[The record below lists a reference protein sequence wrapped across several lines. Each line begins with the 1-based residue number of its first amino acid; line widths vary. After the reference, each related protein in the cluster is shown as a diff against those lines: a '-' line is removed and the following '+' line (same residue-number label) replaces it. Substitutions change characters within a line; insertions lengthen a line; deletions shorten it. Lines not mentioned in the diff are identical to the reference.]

1 LEDGPSDLTSSDVAQ
16 SEPGLQYLRREV
28 AETTK
33 EIIKLVAKR
42 IELAKKIGQVKSRES
57 LPIDNERVEDALL
70 EEVLA
75 ECRALGLNQQLGTK
89 ILSTLLAESKKVQ
102 RMQGSAKPKP
112 IITPMVMMAKATEIE
127 KKGKK
132 LVRLDVGEPDF
143 HPPEAVL
150 DAVSEAL
157 YSYKTYYT
165 VGRGIPELLTAL
177 RNYLAKRYD
186 YRDAAENQLIVTPG
200 GRFAVYSAL
209 ATVAS
214 EGDSV
219 VVIEPNWPAYKE
231 GLDYIGARAITVHT
245 TLEEG
250 WEPSPERV
258 KAAIRPNT
266 KAIVLS
272 YPSNP
277 TGKIMGKAA
286 FKEIVG
292 IADDRGLTVISDEIY
307 NDYAYKPCPT
317 ILEDLPK
324 NYILTSSFS
333 KGWSMTGF
341 RVGYSLA
348 PAETSSRMLKV
359 LGLMITCVPEFIQRG
374 AAKALECEAEV
385 SRNSKAMKER
395 IDATSAELAKIDALE
410 LLKPEGAIY
419 AFPQARDPAFDSA
432 AFAMELLEKKGVT
445 ISPGTGFGDYPR
457 CFRISLGQPQEVLTA
472 GVRKIG
478 ELLS

>member
-1 LEDGPSDLTSSDVAQ
+1 MTSSDVEQAE
-16 SEPGLQYLRREV
+16 SELQDLREEV

-33 EIIKLVAKR
+33 EIIRLVARRVELAKR
-42 IELAKKIGQVKSRES
+42 IGGVKSRES

-70 EEVLA
+70 EDVLR
-75 ECRALGLNQQLGTK
+75 ECKRLGLDQQLGTK
-89 ILSTLLAESKKVQ
+89 ILGTLLKESKKAQ
-102 RMQGSAKPKP
+102 RTHVRGKPQP
-112 IITPMVMMAKATEIE
+112 LITPMVMMAKATEIE
-127 KKGKK
+127 KGGKK
-132 LVRLDVGEPDF
+132 LIRLDVGEPDF
-143 HPPEAVL
+143 RPPKAVL
-150 DAVSEAL
+150 DAVSNAL

-165 VGRGIPELLTAL
+165 VGRGIPELISAL
-177 RNYLAKRYD
+177 RSYLAVRYN
-186 YRDAAENQLIVTPG
+186 YREAAENQLMVTPG
-200 GRFAVYSAL
+200 GRFAVYSAV

-231 GLDYIGARAITVHT
+231 GLEFIGARAITIRT

-272 YPSNP
+272 YPANP
-277 TGKIMGKAA
+277 TGKIMDKAR
-286 FKEIVG
+286 FREIIE
-292 IADDRGLTVISDEIY
+292 IADDHGLTVISDEIY

-317 ILEDLPK
+317 ILERLPK
-324 NYILTSSFS
+324 RYILTSSFS
-333 KGWSMTGF
+333 KAWSMTGF

-348 PAETSSRMLKV
+348 PAETSSRMLKI

-374 AAKALECEAEV
+374 AAKALECVDEV
-385 SRNSKAMKER
+385 SRNSRVMKER
-395 IDATSAELAKIDALE
+395 IDATTAELEKIDALE

-419 AFPQARDPAFDSA
+419 AFPQAKDEAFDSA
-432 AFAMELLEKKGVT
+432 AFAMELLEKKSVT

-457 CFRISLGQPQEVLTA
+457 CFRISLGQPQETLSA

>member
-1 LEDGPSDLTSSDVAQ
+1 MARGDAEQERPELRDLRD
-16 SEPGLQYLRREV
+16 EV
-28 AETTK
+28 SQTTR
-33 EIIKLVAKR
+33 EIIRLVSKR
-42 IELAKKIGQVKSRES
+42 IELARRIGEVKSRDS
-57 LPIDNERVEDALL
+57 LPIDNEGVEDALL
-70 EEVLA
+70 EDVLE
-75 ECRALGLNQQLGTK
+75 ECEELGLDERLGTK
-89 ILSTLLAESKKVQ
+89 ILGTLLAESKTVQ
-102 RMQGSAKPKP
+102 RMQGSAPAKQL
-112 IITPMVMMAKATEIE
+112 ITPMVMMAKATEIE
-127 KKGKK
+127 KSGAK
-132 LVRLDVGEPDF
+132 LTRLDVGEPDF
-143 HPPEAVL
+143 RPPKPVL

-165 VGRGIPELLTAL
+165 VGRGIPELLSAL
-177 RNYLAKRYD
+177 RSYLGRRYG
-186 YRDAAENQLIVTPG
+186 YRDAAENQLVVTPG

-209 ATVAS
+209 HTVAS

-231 GLDYIGARAITVHT
+231 GLAYVGARAITVRT

-277 TGKIMGKAA
+277 TGKIIRKDA

-292 IADDRGLTVISDEIY
+292 FADDKGLTVISDEIY
-307 NDYAYKPCPT
+307 NDYSYKPSPT
-317 ILEDLPK
+317 ILEHLPRK
-324 NYILTSSFS
+324 YILTSSFS
-333 KGWSMTGF
+333 KAWSMTGF
-341 RVGYSLA
+341 RVGWSLA
-348 PAETSSRMLKV
+348 PAETSARMLKV

-374 AAKALECEAEV
+374 AVKALECDEEV
-385 SRNSKAMKER
+385 AHNSRVMKER
-395 IDATSAELAKIDALE
+395 IEATSRELEEIDALE
-410 LLKPEGAIY
+410 LVRPEGAIY
-419 AFPQARDPAFDSA
+419 AFPQARDPGFDSS

-457 CFRISLGQPQEVLTA
+457 CFRISLGRPQEVLTA

>member
-1 LEDGPSDLTSSDVAQ
+1 LTRSDMEQ
-16 SEPGLQYLRREV
+16 SGSELQDLREEV

-33 EIIKLVAKR
+33 EIIKQVARR
-42 IELAKKIGQVKSRES
+42 IELAKRIGQVKSRDS

-70 EEVLA
+70 EEVLQ
-75 ECRALGLNQQLGTK
+75 ECKELGLDGQLGTK
-89 ILSTLLAESKKVQ
+89 ILATLLAESKKAQ
-102 RMQGSAKPKP
+102 RSQGSAKAQPL
-112 IITPMVMMAKATEIE
+112 ITPMVMMAKATEIE

-132 LVRLDVGEPDF
+132 LIRLDVGEPDF
-143 HPPEAVL
+143 HPPKAVL

-157 YSYKTYYT
+157 YTYKTYYT
-165 VGRGIPELLTAL
+165 VGRGIPELLSAL
-177 RNYLAKRYD
+177 RNYLAKRYN
-186 YRDAAENQLIVTPG
+186 YREAAENQLIVTPG

-231 GLDYIGARAITVHT
+231 GLDYIGARPIVVRT
-245 TLEEG
+245 TMEEK
-250 WEPSPERV
+250 WQPSPEKV

-272 YPSNP
+272 YPANP
-277 TGKIMGKAA
+277 TGAIIDKAK

-292 IADDRGLTVISDEIY
+292 IADDLGLTVISDEIY

-317 ILEDLPK
+317 ILEGLPRK
-324 NYILTSSFS
+324 YILTSSFS

-374 AAKALECEAEV
+374 AAKALECEEEV
-385 SRNSKAMKER
+385 SRNSRAMKER
-395 IDATSAELAKIDALE
+395 IDATSAELRKIDALE

-419 AFPQARDPAFDSA
+419 AFPQAKDPRFDSA

-445 ISPGTGFGDYPR
+445 VSPGTGFGDYPR

-478 ELLS
+478 ELLG

>member
-1 LEDGPSDLTSSDVAQ
+1 MEQ
-16 SEPGLQYLRREV
+16 SGSELQGLREEV

-33 EIIKLVAKR
+33 EIIKQVARR
-42 IELAKKIGQVKSRES
+42 IELAKRIGQVKSRDS

-70 EEVLA
+70 EEVLQ
-75 ECRALGLNQQLGTK
+75 ECKELGLDEQLGTK
-89 ILSTLLAESKKVQ
+89 ILATLLAESKRAQ
-102 RMQGSAKPKP
+102 RAQGSAKAQPL
-112 IITPMVMMAKATEIE
+112 ITPMVMMAKATEIE

-132 LVRLDVGEPDF
+132 LIRLDVGEPDF
-143 HPPEAVL
+143 HPPRAVL

-165 VGRGIPELLTAL
+165 VGRGIPELLSAL
-177 RNYLAKRYD
+177 RDYLAKRYA
-186 YRDAAENQLIVTPG
+186 YREAAENQLIVTPG

-231 GLDYIGARAITVHT
+231 GLDYIGARPIVVQT
-245 TLEEG
+245 TLEER
-250 WEPSPERV
+250 WQPSPEKV
-258 KAAIRPNT
+258 KAAVRPNT

-272 YPSNP
+272 YPANP
-277 TGKIMGKAA
+277 TGAIIDKAK
-286 FKEIVG
+286 FKETVG
-292 IADDRGLTVISDEIY
+292 IADDLGLTVISDEIY
-307 NDYAYKPCPT
+307 NDYAYEPCPT
-317 ILEDLPK
+317 ILEGLPRK
-324 NYILTSSFS
+324 YILTSSFS

-374 AAKALECEAEV
+374 AAKALECEEEV
-385 SRNSKAMKER
+385 SRNSRAMKER
-395 IDATSAELAKIDALE
+395 IDATSAELRKIDALE

-419 AFPQARDPAFDSA
+419 AFPQAKDPRFDSA

-445 ISPGTGFGDYPR
+445 VSPGTGFGDYPR

-478 ELLS
+478 ELLG

>member
-1 LEDGPSDLTSSDVAQ
+1 MEQAGQELQDLR
-16 SEPGLQYLRREV
+16 EEV

-33 EIIKLVAKR
+33 EIITLVAKR
-42 IELAKKIGQVKSRES
+42 IELAKRIGQVKSRDS
-57 LPIDNERVEDALL
+57 LPIDNERVEEALL
-70 EEVLA
+70 QEVIL
-75 ECRALGLNQQLGTK
+75 ECKQLGLDQRLGTK
-89 ILSTLLAESKKVQ
+89 ILSTLLAESKKAQ
-102 RMQGSAKPKP
+102 RAQGSAKAQPL
-112 IITPMVMMAKATEIE
+112 ITPMVMMAKATEIE
-127 KKGKK
+127 KTGRK
-132 LVRLDVGEPDF
+132 LIRLDVGEPDF
-143 HPPEAVL
+143 HPPKAVL

-165 VGRGIPELLTAL
+165 VGRGIPELISAL
-177 RNYLAKRYD
+177 RNYLAKKYG
-186 YRDAAENQLIVTPG
+186 YADAAENQLVVTPG
-200 GRFAVYSAL
+200 GRFAVYSAV

-231 GLDYIGARAITVHT
+231 GLEYIGAKAITLRT
-245 TLEEG
+245 TLEDE
-250 WEPSPERV
+250 WQPSPESV
-258 KAAIRPNT
+258 KAAIKPNT

-272 YPSNP
+272 YPANP
-277 TGKIMGKAA
+277 TGKIMDKVT

-292 IADDRGLTVISDEIY
+292 IADDAGLTVVSDEIY

-317 ILEDLPK
+317 ILANLPK
-324 NYILTSSFS
+324 KYILTSSFS

-348 PAETSSRMLKV
+348 PAETSARMLKI

-374 AAKALECEAEV
+374 AVKALGCEEEV
-385 SRNSKAMKER
+385 SRNSRVMKER
-395 IDATSAELAKIDALE
+395 IDATTAELKKIDALE

-419 AFPQARDPAFDSA
+419 AWAQAKDPKFDSA

-457 CFRISLGQPQEVLTA
+457 CFRMSLGQPQESLTA

-478 ELLS
+478 EMLA

>member
-1 LEDGPSDLTSSDVAQ
+1 LTSSNMEQ
-16 SEPGLQYLRREV
+16 RESELQDLRVEV

-42 IELAKKIGQVKSRES
+42 VGLAKRIGQVKSRES

-70 EEVLA
+70 EEVLR
-75 ECRALGLNQQLGTK
+75 ECKQLGLDQQLGTK
-89 ILSTLLAESKKVQ
+89 ILSTLLKESKKAQ
-102 RMQGSAKPKP
+102 RTHGSGKQQPL
-112 IITPMVMMAKATEIE
+112 ITPMVMMAKATEIE
-127 KKGKK
+127 KSGKR
-132 LVRLDVGEPDF
+132 LIRLDVGEPDF
-143 HPPEAVL
+143 RPPKAVL
-150 DAVSEAL
+150 DAVSKAL

-165 VGRGIPELLTAL
+165 VGRGIPELLSAL
-177 RNYLAKRYD
+177 RTYLAKRYN
-186 YRDAAENQLIVTPG
+186 YREAAENQLMVTPG
-200 GRFAVYSAL
+200 GRFAVYSAV

-231 GLDYIGARAITVHT
+231 GLDYVGARAITIHT
-245 TLEEG
+245 TMDER

-277 TGKIMGKAA
+277 TGKVMDKAR
-286 FKEIVG
+286 FKEIVE

-317 ILEDLPK
+317 ILENLPK
-324 NYILTSSFS
+324 RYILTSSFS
-333 KGWSMTGF
+333 KAWSMTGF

-348 PAETSSRMLKV
+348 PAETSSRMLKI
-359 LGLMITCVPEFIQRG
+359 LGLMITCVPDFIQRG
-374 AAKALECEAEV
+374 AVKALDCHEEV
-385 SRNSKAMKER
+385 SRNSRVMKER
-395 IDATSAELAKIDALE
+395 IDSTTTELEKIDALE
-410 LLKPEGAIY
+410 VIKPEGAIY
-419 AFPQARDPAFDSA
+419 AFPQAKDQAFDSS

-445 ISPGTGFGDYPR
+445 ISPGSGFGDYPR
-457 CFRISLGQPQEVLTA
+457 CFRLSLGQPQETIAA
-472 GVRKIG
+472 GIRKIG

>member
-1 LEDGPSDLTSSDVAQ
+1 MTSSDMEQ
-16 SEPGLQYLRREV
+16 KGSELQELREEV
-28 AETTK
+28 AATTE

-42 IELAKKIGQVKSRES
+42 IELAKKIGQVKSKES
-57 LPIDNERVEDALL
+57 IPIDNEAVEDALL
-70 EEVLA
+70 EEVLR
-75 ECRALGLNQQLGTK
+75 ECKTLGLDQQLGTK
-89 ILSTLLAESKKVQ
+89 ILGTLLTESKKVQ
-102 RMQGSAKPKP
+102 RMQGTAKPKQL
-112 IITPMVMMAKATEIE
+112 ITPMVMMAKATEIE
-127 KKGKK
+127 KSGKK
-132 LVRLDVGEPDF
+132 LLRLDVGEPDF
-143 HPPEAVL
+143 HPPKAVL

-157 YSYKTYYT
+157 YAYKTYYT

-177 RNYLAKRYD
+177 KAYFARRYG
-186 YRDAAENQLIVTPG
+186 YGDATENQLIVTPG

-231 GLDYIGARAITVHT
+231 GIEYIGARPITVHT

-266 KAIVLS
+266 KALILS

-286 FKEIVG
+286 FKEMVG
-292 IADDRGLTVISDEIY
+292 IADDYGLTVISDEIY
-307 NDYAYKPCPT
+307 NDYSYKPCPT
-317 ILEDLPK
+317 IFESLPRK
-324 NYILTSSFS
+324 YILTSSFS
-333 KGWSMTGF
+333 KAWSMTGF
-341 RVGYSLA
+341 RVGYSFA

-359 LGLMITCVPEFIQRG
+359 LGLMITCVPDFIQRG
-374 AAKALECEAEV
+374 AAKALECQAEV
-385 SRNSKAMKER
+385 SHNSKVMKER
-395 IDATSAELAKIDALE
+395 IDATSAELKKIDALE
-410 LLKPEGAIY
+410 LLEPEGAIY
-419 AFPQARDPAFDSA
+419 AWPQAKDPAFDST

-457 CFRISLGQPQEVLTA
+457 CFRISLGQPQDVLTA
-472 GVRKIG
+472 GVSKIG

>member
-1 LEDGPSDLTSSDVAQ
+1 LTRSDMEQ
-16 SEPGLQYLRREV
+16 SGSELQGLREEV

-33 EIIKLVAKR
+33 EIIKQVARR
-42 IELAKKIGQVKSRES
+42 IELAKRIGQVKSRDS

-70 EEVLA
+70 EEVLQ
-75 ECRALGLNQQLGTK
+75 ECKELGLDEQLGTK
-89 ILSTLLAESKKVQ
+89 ILATLLAESKKAQ
-102 RMQGSAKPKP
+102 RSQGSAKAQPL
-112 IITPMVMMAKATEIE
+112 ITPMVMMAKATEIE

-132 LVRLDVGEPDF
+132 LIRLDVGEPDF
-143 HPPEAVL
+143 HPPRAVL

-165 VGRGIPELLTAL
+165 VGRGIPELLSAL
-177 RNYLAKRYD
+177 RNYLAKRYE
-186 YRDAAENQLIVTPG
+186 YREAAENQLIVTPG

-231 GLDYIGARAITVHT
+231 GLDYIGARPIVVQT
-245 TLEEG
+245 TLEER
-250 WEPSPERV
+250 WQPSPEKV
-258 KAAIRPNT
+258 KAAVRPNT

-272 YPSNP
+272 YPANP
-277 TGKIMGKAA
+277 TGAIIDKAK

-292 IADDRGLTVISDEIY
+292 IADDLGLTVISDEIY
-307 NDYAYKPCPT
+307 NDYAYEPCPT
-317 ILEDLPK
+317 ILEDLPRK
-324 NYILTSSFS
+324 YILTSSFS

-374 AAKALECEAEV
+374 AAKALECEEEV
-385 SRNSKAMKER
+385 SRNSRAMRER
-395 IDATSAELAKIDALE
+395 IDATSAELRKIDALE

-419 AFPQARDPAFDSA
+419 AFPQAKDPRFDSA

-445 ISPGTGFGDYPR
+445 VSPGTGFGDYPR

-478 ELLS
+478 ELLG

>member
-1 LEDGPSDLTSSDVAQ
+1 MEQSGSELQDLR
-16 SEPGLQYLRREV
+16 EEV

-33 EIIKLVAKR
+33 DIIKQVARR
-42 IELAKKIGQVKSRES
+42 IELAKRIGQVKSRDS

-70 EEVLA
+70 EEVLQ
-75 ECRALGLNQQLGTK
+75 ECKELGLDEQLGTK
-89 ILSTLLAESKKVQ
+89 ILATLLAESKKAQ
-102 RMQGSAKPKP
+102 RSQGSAKAQPL
-112 IITPMVMMAKATEIE
+112 ITPMVMMAKATEIE
-127 KKGKK
+127 KKGKR
-132 LVRLDVGEPDF
+132 LIRLDVGEPDF
-143 HPPEAVL
+143 RPPKAVL

-157 YSYKTYYT
+157 YSYNTYYT
-165 VGRGIPELLTAL
+165 VGRGIPELLSAL
-177 RNYLAKRYD
+177 RNYLAKRYS
-186 YRDAAENQLIVTPG
+186 YREAAENQLIVTPG

-231 GLDYIGARAITVHT
+231 GLDYIGARPVVVRT
-245 TLEEG
+245 TIEDK
-250 WEPSPERV
+250 WQPSPEKV
-258 KAAIRPNT
+258 KAAVRPNT

-272 YPSNP
+272 YPANP
-277 TGKIMGKAA
+277 TGMILDTAR

-292 IADDRGLTVISDEIY
+292 IADDLGLTVISDEIY

-317 ILEDLPK
+317 ILENLPK
-324 NYILTSSFS
+324 KYILTSSFS

-374 AAKALECEAEV
+374 AAKALECDEEV
-385 SRNSKAMKER
+385 SRNSRAMKER
-395 IDATSAELAKIDALE
+395 IEATSAELRKIDALE

-419 AFPQARDPAFDSA
+419 AFPQATDPRFDSA

-478 ELLS
+478 ELLG